1 MEDLQ
6 FSQVNKSQ
14 TGPVEPQEIKGTYLT
29 DVWSEVEKE
38 AGESKDIKAQALL
51 LLRKEISN
59 EIIKLREEGKKFR
72 ENLQDYQKSLK
83 RTDNF
88 LIGITVVIAIAFITI
103 LSLVFFDLIKEKDL
117 YLRYNDLYQNY
128 SETNSQ
134 LKDIIYEQKIEV
146 NNLKN
151 ELEILKT
158 KK

>member
-14 TGPVEPQEIKGTYLT
+14 TGPVEPQEVKGTY

-59 EIIKLREEGKKFR
+59 EIIKLREEGKKFQ

-88 LIGITVVIAIAFITI
+88 LIGITIVIAIAFITI

-151 ELEILKT
+151 ELEILKI